1 MSSSSAV
8 PSPSSSASSTSDP
21 NSNLYLFTFLATL
34 ILLLVVSSAVL
45 ARAVFVRRR
54 FRRTVDRALE
64 QGLVLSQ
71 QQFVAPPKL
80 FDVYLDDTKH
90 PLPSWAGITPISVQP
105 VPAAAGELFSD
116 SKSTV
121 SSNSSIRSDGSLAS
135 VQVSV
140 LVAMP
145 QPPAAST
152 DPDPDYLPE
161 VVLGFTQSH
170 YPS

>member
-1 MSSSSAV
+1 MSSSSAAV
-8 PSPSSSASSTSDP
+8 PSPSSAPSSTSDP

-34 ILLLVVSSAVL
+34 VLLLVVSTSVL

-64 QGLVLSQ
+64 QGLVLSH

-80 FDVYLDDTKH
+80 FDVYLDDTRQ
-90 PLPSWAGITPISVQP
+90 PLPSWAGITPISLQP
-105 VPAAAGELFSD
+105 VPAAPGELFSD

-121 SSNSSIRSDGSLAS
+121 SSNSDGSVAS

-145 QPPAAST
+145 QPPAAS
-152 DPDPDYLPE
+152 DPDYLPE